1 MPILITIEIR
11 QCQEMA
17 GRGVFVEEYKIQG
30 LIIFLMGDSIVF
42 CILVRLICT
51 KEKIDDAREGWDN
64 C

>member
-30 LIIFLMGDSIVF
+30 LIIFLNG
-42 CILVRLICT
+42 R
-51 KEKIDDAREGWDN
+51 
-64 C
+64 